1 MIESIRLANIA
12 TYGST
17 PEAITDLK
25 EINFFYGAN
34 GAGKTS
40 ISRLINDPSISP
52 TSQVTWR
59 RNTPLQALVY
69 NNEFIEKNFTSV
81 VDLKGVFT
89 LGEAEQSH
97 IDQIAAAKSALTKL
111 TVLRDRHQE
120 TLTGTNGAGGKKA
133 EITAIETD
141 LKEKCWA
148 QKREHDGAFQGAFT
162 GLRNNSDNFKA
173 RVLTEHKSNT
183 SDLIEIEVLKEK
195 AKLLYGDAPE
205 FVSIIP
211 SITVNT
217 LIELES
223 APILKKKVLGKSDV
237 DIASM
242 IEKLNNSDWV
252 RQGVKYFKENEDN
265 CPFCQQ
271 KTSKDFER
279 SLNEYFD
286 KTFEA
291 DTSSVNTLQSSYN
304 LSAESLNQQAARI
317 IDLKSDFID
326 QEKLELQLGLLNS
339 LITINQQKIESKK
352 TEPSSSVELEP
363 IEAVT
368 IDLAKI
374 IDTANNKIAEQNR
387 IVASFTTEQK
397 KLTNQIWKY
406 LLEVELKDA
415 LADYDKKRD
424 SLIKATSALEI
435 QIEKVNTEIK
445 DKDTEIKE
453 LEKTTTSIQPTVT
466 AINHLLKSFG
476 FKGFSLAVAST
487 GSSYK
492 LVRADGT
499 DAKNTLSEGE
509 KTFVTF
515 LYFYQ
520 LLKGSPTNSGMT
532 TDRIVVIDDPVSSL
546 DSDILFIVGS
556 LIKKLFAEIKDNTGN
571 LKQIFVLT
579 HNVYFHKEITF
590 NQDRRAVA
598 LRYES
603 FWIVRKPGM
612 YSTVERCPTNPIK
625 TSYELL
631 WSELKKPAI
640 QNLTIQ
646 NTLRRI
652 LENYFK
658 ILGGIDLNNLYEQF
672 EGEEMIHCKSLI
684 SWVNDGSHFSHD
696 DLYVAIEEPM
706 VASYTKIFFKIFK
719 VTKQLP
725 HYEMMMGDHY
735 IDLDPENVAP
745 VVVAA
750 VRVEPEPTIA
760 DMAQA
765 IQIDQGSLPSDSI
778 LTAARPRSILPADP
792 ADEELPF

>member
-12 TYGST
+12 TYGNA
-17 PEAITDLK
+17 PETMTDLK

-59 RNTPLQALVY
+59 RNTPMQALVY

-97 IDQIAAAKSALTKL
+97 IDKIAAAKVALTKL
-111 TVLRDRHQE
+111 TALRDRHQE
-120 TLTGTNGAGGKKA
+120 TLIGTDGAGGKKA
-133 EITAIETD
+133 EITALEAD

-148 QKREHDGAFQGAFT
+148 RKREHDAVFQGAFT

-183 SDLIEIEVLKEK
+183 SDLVDIDVLKEK

-205 FVSIIP
+205 LVSIIP
-211 SITVNT
+211 PVTVNK

-252 RQGVKYFKENEDN
+252 RQGVKYFKENEAS

-271 KTSKDFER
+271 KTSKNFER

-286 KTFEA
+286 QTFEA
-291 DTSSVNTLQSSYN
+291 DTNAVNTLQSSYN
-304 LSAESLNQQAARI
+304 LNAESLNQQAARI
-317 IDLKSDFID
+317 IDLKSTFID
-326 QEKLELQLGLLNS
+326 QEKLELQLELLNS
-339 LITINQQKIESKK
+339 IITINQQRIEGKK

-363 IEAVT
+363 IEAIT
-368 IDLAKI
+368 IDLAKVI
-374 IDTANNKIAEQNR
+374 ETANNKIAEQNR

-406 LLEVELKDA
+406 LLVELKDA

-424 SLIKATSALEI
+424 SLTKATSALEV
-435 QIEKVNTEIK
+435 QIEKANTEIR
-445 DKDTEIKE
+445 DKDAEIKD

-487 GSSYK
+487 GNSYK

-520 LLKGSPTNSGMT
+520 LLKGSPTSSGMT

-556 LIKKLFAEIKDNTGN
+556 LIKKLFTEIKDNTGN

-612 YSTVERCPTNPIK
+612 HSTVERCPTNPIK

-631 WSELKKPAI
+631 WSELKKPVI
-640 QNLTIQ
+640 QNLTVQ
-646 NTLRRI
+646 NTMRRI

-658 ILGGIDLNNLYEQF
+658 ILGGIDLNNLYEHF

-684 SWVNDGSHFSHD
+684 SWVNDGSHYSHD

-745 VVVAA
+745 EIVLTLP
-750 VRVEPEPTIA
+750 VEPEPTIA
-760 DMAQA
+760 LTAQT
-765 IQIDQGSLPSDSI
+765 IENTQIALPSDPILSPAAPSI
-778 LTAARPRSILPADP
+778 TVPAEP
-792 ADEELPF
+792 IDEELPF